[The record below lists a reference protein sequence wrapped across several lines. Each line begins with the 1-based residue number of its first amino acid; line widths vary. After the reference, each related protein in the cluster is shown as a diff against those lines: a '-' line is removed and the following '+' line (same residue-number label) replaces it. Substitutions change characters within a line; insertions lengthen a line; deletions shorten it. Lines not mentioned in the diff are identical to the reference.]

1 MKYSAIDV
9 NVNVNYAGRSVGCL
23 SWAYNENYSHLDAM
37 STLTLNDLQPKT
49 WRRIFSLKTEG
60 VGAGEVARR
69 LADLGFV
76 PQERVCVLRR
86 SWWKNGALVVQVGN
100 ATFALR
106 HSEAA
111 CIELAP

>member
-1 MKYSAIDV
+1 MKNSVVDV
-9 NVNVNYAGRSVGCL
+9 NVNVNYAGRSAGCPC
-23 SWAYNENYSHLDAM
+23 WVYNENHSHLDAVI
-37 STLTLNDLQPKT
+37 TLTLNDLEPQI

-60 VGAGEVARR
+60 EGAGEVAQR

-86 SWWKNGALVVQVGN
+86 SWWKQGALVVQVGN

>member
-1 MKYSAIDV
+1 MS
-9 NVNVNYAGRSVGCL
+9 SV
-23 SWAYNENYSHLDAM
+23 
-37 STLTLNDLQPKT
+37 TLNQAPLQI
-49 WRRIFSLKTEG
+49 WRRILRLNTQ
-60 VGAGEVARR
+60 GAGMAELAQR

-86 SWWKNGALVVQVGN
+86 SWWRNGALVVQVGN

-106 HSEAA
+106 EREAA

>member
-1 MKYSAIDV
+1 M
-9 NVNVNYAGRSVGCL
+9 L
-23 SWAYNENYSHLDAM
+23 YNENHSHLDAM
-37 STLTLNDLQPKT
+37 SPSTLNHAPLQT
-49 WRRIFSLKTEG
+49 WRRILRLKTEG
-60 VGAGEVARR
+60 AGVAELARR

-86 SWWKNGALVVQVGN
+86 SWWRQGALVVQVGN

-106 HSEAA
+106 DSEAA

>member
-1 MKYSAIDV
+1 M
-9 NVNVNYAGRSVGCL
+9 
-23 SWAYNENYSHLDAM
+23 AYNENHSHLDPM
-37 STLTLNDLQPKT
+37 SHLTLNDSPPHV
-49 WRRIFSLKTEG
+49 WRRILSLKTEG
-60 VGAGEVARR
+60 AGLSDVAAR

-76 PQERVCVLRR
+76 PHERVCVLRR
-86 SWWKNGALVVQVGN
+86 SWWKKGALVVQVGN